1 MRFTLRVL
9 AEAESEIT
17 EIGNWYQRQQSG
29 LGVDFLTRLGDALE
43 LIRQR
48 PRSFPEIEPEIRRA
62 VMKRFPYAIFF
73 AVVGRQITVLRV
85 RHVARES

>member
-17 EIGNWYQRQQSG
+17 EIGNWYQRQQ
-29 LGVDFLTRLGDALE
+29 
-43 LIRQR
+43 